1 MVYIPLFDINVFF
14 AQIYMERLLFCCLSL
29 SSLSSLALEMC
40 LLIYPFRVHR
50 QRVVIDH
57 LAAKR
62 TF

>member
-1 MVYIPLFDINVFF
+1 VCIPLFDMDIFF
-14 AQIYMERLLFCCLSL
+14 CSDHMKRILFCCLSL